1 MAKIKAMDK
10 PEKRELKMATNDIH
24 KWADEAVKDV
34 ITRCIRS
41 LVANLEREARNL
53 KRRLR

>member
-1 MAKIKAMDK
+1 MPNEGIKQTTGAF
-10 PEKRELKMATNDIH
+10 MATDDIH

-34 ITRCIRS
+34 IERCIRS
-41 LVANLEREARNL
+41 LIANLEREARNL

>member
-1 MAKIKAMDK
+1 
-10 PEKRELKMATNDIH
+10 MATSDIH

-41 LVANLEREARNL
+41 LIANLEREARNL
-53 KRRLR
+53 KRLVK

>member
-1 MAKIKAMDK
+1 MPNEGIDK
-10 PEKRELKMATNDIH
+10 RREIRMPHDDIH

-53 KRRLR
+53 KRRLK

>member
-1 MAKIKAMDK
+1 MAND
-10 PEKRELKMATNDIH
+10 DIH

-53 KRRLR
+53 KRRLK